1 MGGLDM
7 RRKSYSE
14 EQIISIVRENE
25 AGLSVE
31 EVVRKHGIAH
41 STFHRW
47 KSKFAGMDVSEA
59 KRLRELQAENAK
71 LKKLL
76 AETLLDK
83 VALEDVV
90 SKKVVTPSAKRAALG
105 YLPQAYAMS
114 QRHACALVRLSRKAA
129 SYQPA
134 PRTDAPLVARLKA
147 LGEQYPRYGYLML
160 HALMKS
166 EGLVVNRKKTYR
178 LYCEL
183 GMQVRT
189 KKRKKLV
196 RPRLPM
202 AVPSQSNERW
212 SLDFVSDQLANGRRI
227 RILNIV
233 DDFSRTCVGQLV
245 DTSISGARLARYLDE
260 LKTERGLPTT
270 IVLDNGPELTSK
282 AMFLWSQRCHVKLQF
297 IQPGK
302 PTQNAFV
309 ESFNGKFRDHSL
321 NQH

>member
-1 MGGLDM
+1 
-7 RRKSYSE
+7 
-14 EQIISIVRENE
+14 
-25 AGLSVE
+25 
-31 EVVRKHGIAH
+31 
-41 STFHRW
+41 
-47 KSKFAGMDVSEA
+47 
-59 KRLRELQAENAK
+59 
-71 LKKLL
+71 
-76 AETLLDK
+76 
-83 VALEDVV
+83 
-90 SKKVVTPSAKRAALG
+90 VVTPSAKRAALG
-105 YLPQAYAMS
+105 YLQQAYAMS

-166 EGLVVNRKKTYR
+166 EGLVVNRKRTYR

-309 ESFNGKFRDHSL
+309 ESFNGKFRDHCL
-321 NQH
+321 NQHWFIDLDEARRVVEAWRRHYNEVRPHSALGCVSPKLFERHAEPPRVYRRLQLLRGLEYEQSESIFPGG